1 MFFFVNYLIL
11 LVFLRVYV
19 LTKEQLNRKI
29 SKTHRFNDNNE
40 NNKIY
45 SRLTAFSIN
54 ETKIH
59 YHKYRIEKSSIF

>member
-1 MFFFVNYLIL
+1 MF
-11 LVFLRVYV
+11 
-19 LTKEQLNRKI
+19 TKEQLNRKI